1 MRPHR
6 AGRTTPRPLEQQT
19 VVITGASSGIGRCAA
34 MHLARRGARVV
45 LTARRGEALDDL
57 VREIEAG
64 GGDALAVPGDV
75 RSEHHLHAVV
85 EAAVARYGAI
95 DTWVNNAAIYVQ
107 GTVEDITVEEFRQ
120 LLEVNLLGYI
130 RGTKCALEQ
139 MRRQGWGGIIHVSS
153 ILARRGAPYFSAY
166 AASKSGLDGFTQA
179 LRAELSGTDIE
190 VSTLYLPPVDTP
202 IYQHARGKFG
212 TMPRPPVPV
221 YDPATVAEAIVRL
234 AERPEPELAVSAFSQ
249 LYLMLPRLPS
259 RLGDWFLHHT
269 AALTRTRI
277 PSSGDNWDQPMGDQ
291 PSVGD
296 GWGAPPRLRGAVR
309 VTGRLLPWPTVLGL
323 TAVGLAA
330 RRVGRSAARRR
341 QARAGRI

>member
-139 MRRQGWGGIIHVSS
+139 MRRQGGGGIIHVSS

-166 AASKSGLDGFTQA
+166 AASKSGLDGFTEA
-179 LRAELSGTDIE
+179 LRAELSGTDIH
-190 VSTLYLPPVDTP
+190 VSTLYLPPIDTP
-202 IYQHARGKFG
+202 IYRHARGKFG
-212 TMPRPPVPV
+212 TIPRPPVPV
-221 YDPATVAEAIVRL
+221 YDAATAAGAIARL
-234 AERPEPELAVSAFSQ
+234 AERPEPELAVSAFSH
-249 LYLMLPRLPS
+249 LYLMLPHLPS

-269 AALTRTRI
+269 AALTRTSI

-296 GWGAPPRLRGAVR
+296 GWGAPPRLRRAVR
-309 VTGRLLPWPTVLGL
+309 ETGRLLPWPTVLGL